1 MDTLIAAYIAHHIPG
16 RLRLRIPDRRG
27 DTVFFS
33 HLSECLGR
41 CAGIESITVKPQT
54 ACVVFTSHPG
64 LALADIVEW
73 GRDKCGLNIQQQPL
87 TVAHPSVAEA
97 VGSGLGGL
105 DRGMARFSSGV
116 IDLRSLLFIVL
127 VILIIRQ
134 LRRGQLVGPVSSLL
148 LSALD
153 ITGLGRH

>member
-1 MDTLIAAYIAHHIPG
+1 MDTLIAARIVHHIPG

-54 ACVVFTSHPG
+54 ACVVFTCHPN

-73 GRDKCGLNIQQQPL
+73 GRDKCGLNIQQPL
-87 TVAHPSVAEA
+87 TVAHPSVADA
-97 VGSGLGGL
+97 VGRGLGGV
-105 DRGMARFSSGV
+105 DRGMARFSGGV
-116 IDLRSLLFIVL
+116 VDLRSLLFIVL